1 MRTEFMLLSLL
12 SVFFFG
18 GLSAGAQ
25 LPPLGGPIT
34 GGGMPSLYKL
44 APQPKL
50 EEYWLHAK
58 KEVDKSVLE
67 LIAQHQAE
75 LDKGLRVNKLMHG
88 DPAKKEIALTFDD
101 GPHSY
106 YTRKILDILK
116 SNRVKATFF
125 LVGEKVLEHPEL
137 ARAEVAEGHVPGNHT
152 FHHVNLTRI
161 PEQDVAS
168 EVVACGDA
176 ILAATGRKPRLFRP
190 PGGDYDPQ
198 VAGVV
203 DALGYTLILWTDNP
217 GDYAS
222 PGTGK
227 IETRVTS
234 RITNGGIILMHD
246 GVQETLDALPVIIE
260 DLKKKGFSF
269 VGIEDM
275 LREKPDQGHN

>member
-1 MRTEFMLLSLL
+1 MRMKTMFLLLM
-12 SVFFFG
+12 
-18 GLSAGAQ
+18 SALALGSPPAFAQ
-25 LPPLGGPIT
+25 PSPPGGPIT
-34 GGGMPSLYKL
+34 EGGMPALYNL

-50 EEYWLHAK
+50 QEYWLHAK

-75 LDKGLRVNKLMHG
+75 LDKGLRLRKLMHG
-88 DPAKKEIALTFDD
+88 DPNKMEIALTFDD

-116 SNRVKATFF
+116 ANHVKATFF
-125 LVGEKVLEHPEL
+125 VVGEKVLEHPEL
-137 ARAEVAEGHVPGNHT
+137 VKAEAAEGHVLGNHT

-161 PEQDVAS
+161 PEQDVAA

-176 ILAATGRKPRLFRP
+176 ILASTGRKPRFFRP

-234 RITNGGIILMHD
+234 GIGNGGIILMHD

-260 DLKKKGFSF
+260 DLRNRGFSF
-269 VGIEDM
+269 VGIDDM
-275 LREKPDQGHN
+275 LKK